1 MTTLTGP
8 RLRLR
13 PLTADDAPLL
23 VAAASDG
30 ELWRSPFTV
39 IPSADTVAAYLDK
52 ALSGLAQGHML
63 PFAIEAQASGQVI
76 GSTRFW
82 KIDHANRKLEIG
94 GSWLG
99 LQWQGGFAN
108 PEAKWLMLSHAF
120 DQLRCVRVQ
129 FTTDVLNERSRA
141 AILKLGAVEEGIIR
155 HERIMPDGRL
165 RDSLRFS
172 ILDHEWPA
180 ARDRLLTRLARFD

>member
-13 PLTADDAPLL
+13 PLTADDATLL

-52 ALSGLAQGHML
+52 ALGGLAQGHML
-63 PFAIEAQASGQVI
+63 PLAIEAQASGQVI

-82 KIDHANRKLEIG
+82 KIDHANRKVEIG

-108 PEAKWLMLSHAF
+108 PEAKWLMLSY
-120 DQLRCVRVQ
+120 
-129 FTTDVLNERSRA
+129 
-141 AILKLGAVEEGIIR
+141 IR

-172 ILDHEWPA
+172 MLDHEWPA
-180 ARDRLLTRLARFD
+180 ARDRLLTRLAHFD